1 MYFIAMLLVVK
12 TVFFNTYLTQ
22 FVALNIRVLLILTW
36 LLYINN
42 LHIVSAALQC
52 FAGLGLQYNEYL
64 LVGYIEYAYALIML
78 MLNTEIVMKF
88 GALIPEST
96 QKTTARTLIDCPVSI
111 CL

>member
-64 LVGYIEYAYALIML
+64 LVGYIEYAYAFVAVRYAGHTDCLEFPVL
-78 MLNTEIVMKF
+78 F
-88 GALIPEST
+88 RRGHAAP
-96 QKTTARTLIDCPVSI
+96 RTI
-111 CL
+111 

>member
-1 MYFIAMLLVVK
+1 
-12 TVFFNTYLTQ
+12 
-22 FVALNIRVLLILTW
+22 
-36 LLYINN
+36 
-42 LHIVSAALQC
+42 LQC